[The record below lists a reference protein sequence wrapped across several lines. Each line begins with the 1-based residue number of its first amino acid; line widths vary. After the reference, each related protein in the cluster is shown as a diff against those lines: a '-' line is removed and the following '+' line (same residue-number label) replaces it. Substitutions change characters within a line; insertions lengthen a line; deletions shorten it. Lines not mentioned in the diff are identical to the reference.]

1 VPTNKEILQL
11 MEDGSND
18 LRNTEKSGNKNE
30 ILKTLGEKLKPYI
43 NSIKTILM

>member
-1 VPTNKEILQL
+1 
-11 MEDGSND
+11 MEEGSNN
-18 LRNTEKSGNKNE
+18 LRNAKGLGKKE